1 MVDIEIKY
9 NGGKGHV
16 VLYLDKFMRCKSVQK
31 LKKILK
37 LNALSDDWNEAEKN
51 VQTIKEYVQQYL
63 ENVESNMKEYANK
76 YADYRDK
83 LIPAQEKVDKLVV
96 LRDKFKRSS
105 EQYKELSEKVKAA
118 REEVRHIKAEDFVF
132 DKYNSDNWDKCAKI
146 YRTYS
151 TLDELYSDKSNNFLS
166 NEKLEILKGVV
177 ANKKHKN

>member
-118 REEVRHIKAEDFVF
+118 REEVRHIKAVCSSSLSRFNEEMAMKKFLV
-132 DKYNSDNWDKCAKI
+132 KCLVI
-146 YRTYS
+146 
-151 TLDELYSDKSNNFLS
+151 
-166 NEKLEILKGVV
+166 LEGK
-177 ANKKHKN
+177 